1 MLATIA
7 WPESYSHGVALR
19 AWVRPFGAFTA
30 LLLVLGLAA
39 CGSGPDNPSSTS
51 PKPTS
56 VTSDRKVPE
65 QLRFTAETVDGAP
78 FDGASVAGKDAV
90 LWFWAP
96 WCGDCRR
103 EAPHIASA
111 QKANPD
117 VVFVGVAG
125 LGELPAMREFVR
137 DYHVGAFQHL
147 ADLDG
152 SLWRRFGVVR
162 QPAHAFIDDSGSIE
176 VVRGVMGAGE
186 LRRHLVRLTRD

>member
-7 WPESYSHGVALR
+7 WSASYSHGMALH
-19 AWVRPFGAFTA
+19 AWVRPVGASAA

-39 CGSGPDNPSSTS
+39 CGTGPDDTSSTS
-51 PKPTS
+51 PNPTS
-56 VTSDRKVPE
+56 ATSVIPE
-65 QLRFTAETVDGAP
+65 QLRFTAETVGGVA
-78 FDGASVAGKDAV
+78 FDGMSLAGKDAV

-96 WCGDCRR
+96 WCSDCRR
-103 EAPHIASA
+103 EAPHVASA
-111 QKANPD
+111 QDAHRD

-137 DYHVGAFQHL
+137 DYRVGAFVHL

-162 QPAHAFIDDSGSIE
+162 QPATAFIDASGSVD
-176 VVRGVMGAGE
+176 VVRGSLGAAE
-186 LRRHLVRLTRD
+186 LERHVTRLTRN

>member
-7 WPESYSHGVALR
+7 WSASYSHDMAPH
-19 AWVRPFGAFTA
+19 AWVRPIGAITA

-39 CGSGPDNPSSTS
+39 CGTGPDDASSTS

-56 VTSDRKVPE
+56 ATSDRGIPNE
-65 QLRFTAETVDGAP
+65 LRFTARTVDGVA
-78 FDGASVAGKDAV
+78 FDGMSLAGKDAV

-96 WCGDCRR
+96 WCSDCRR
-103 EAPHIASA
+103 EAPHVAAA
-111 QKANPD
+111 QDAHPD

-137 DYHVGAFQHL
+137 DYRVGAFVHL

-162 QPAHAFIDDSGSIE
+162 QPATAFIDASGSVD
-176 VVRGVMGAGE
+176 VVRGSLGAAE
-186 LRRHLVRLTRD
+186 LERHLVRLTRS